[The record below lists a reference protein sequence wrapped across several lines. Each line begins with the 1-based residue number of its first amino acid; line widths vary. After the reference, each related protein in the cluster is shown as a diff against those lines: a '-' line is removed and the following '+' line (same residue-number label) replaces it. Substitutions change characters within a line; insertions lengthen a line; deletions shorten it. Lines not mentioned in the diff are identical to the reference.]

1 MLLLMEGVSKEKGV
15 EEKTTDNSQVSG
27 KFERCELQKNINS
40 RKTLTAKPYASL
52 DQGQRGGTW
61 GEGVKAVKI

>member
-15 EEKTTDNSQVSG
+15 EEKTTDNSQASG

-40 RKTLTAKPYASL
+40 RKALTAKPCPSL

-61 GEGVKAVKI
+61 GERGKAVKI